1 MIKMT
6 FKEYREEH
14 PDEYMTPSVSVV
26 DIQVEGVLCGSNET
40 LDDYLGDW

>member
-1 MIKMT
+1 MMKMT
-6 FKEYREEH
+6 CKEYKEDRFEK
-14 PDEYMTPSVSVV
+14 YLTPSMSVV